1 MNPAPSQPTDQTS
14 LRAFIDWLAH
24 RLKPHTES
32 PRLDAQVLLGHIL
45 EKPRSW
51 LLAHPEADITPQQKK
66 ALSRA
71 LSRLEAGVPLP
82 YILGHWEFYGLDF
95 NIDPT
100 VLIPRPETELLIDQA
115 LAWLRAHPDRRR
127 AADIGTGSGCIAVT
141 LAKLIPDLHVTATDI
156 SPRALQI
163 ARSNAEKH
171 HVAERISLLKSNILP
186 TVKTNADF
194 DLICANLPYIPT
206 ETLHTL
212 KVYGR
217 EPTLALDGG
226 PDGLDLIQ
234 PLLRQAPRRLTRGGL
249 LLIEIDSSHSDRAI
263 SLAREA
269 FPNADVRL
277 LPDLAGHD
285 RLIRTERENQP

>member
-1 MNPAPSQPTDQTS
+1 MSPAPLQPTDQTS
-14 LRAFIDWLAH
+14 LRAFIDWLAR
-24 RLKPHTES
+24 RLKPHTET

-45 EKPRSW
+45 GKPRSW
-51 LLAHPEADITPQQKK
+51 LLAHPEADISPQQKK
-66 ALSRA
+66 ALSRT

-95 NIDPT
+95 NLDPA
-100 VLIPRPETELLIDQA
+100 VLIPRPETELLIEQA
-115 LAWLRAHPDRRR
+115 LDWLRAHPDRRR
-127 AADIGTGSGCIAVT
+127 AADIGTGSGCITVT

-156 SPRALQI
+156 SPKALQI

-171 HVAERISLLKSNILP
+171 HVAERISLFKSDLLP
-186 TVKTNADF
+186 NEKTNPGF

-217 EPTLALDGG
+217 EPILALDGG
-226 PDGLDLIQ
+226 SDGLDLIRS
-234 PLLRQAPRRLTRGGL
+234 LLEQAPRRLTRGGL
-249 LLIEIDSSHSDRAI
+249 LLIEIDSSHGDRAI

-285 RLIRTERENQP
+285 RLIRIERENQP

>member
-1 MNPAPSQPTDQTS
+1 MNPSPSQPVDQTTI
-14 LRAFIDWLAH
+14 RALINWLTR
-24 RLKPHTES
+24 RLKPHTET
-32 PRLDAQVLLGHIL
+32 PRLDAHVLLAHIV

-51 LLAHPEADITPQQKK
+51 LLAHPETAITHQQKK

-71 LSRLEAGVPLP
+71 LFRLEAGVPLP
-82 YILGHWEFYGLDF
+82 YVLGHWEFYGLDV
-95 NIDPT
+95 NIDPA
-100 VLIPRPETELLIDQA
+100 VLIPRPETELLIEQA
-115 LAWLRAHPDRRR
+115 LAWLRDHPDRRR

-156 SPRALQI
+156 SPKALQI
-163 ARSNAEKH
+163 ARTNAEKH
-171 HVAERISLLKSNILP
+171 HVAERISLVKSDLLP
-186 TVKTNADF
+186 NEKSDADF

-206 ETLHTL
+206 ETLHAL

-226 PDGLDLIQ
+226 PDGLDLIRS
-234 PLLRQAPRRLTRGGL
+234 LLAQAPRRLTRGGL
-249 LLIEIDSSHSDRAI
+249 LLIEIDSSHSDGAI

-277 LPDLAGHD
+277 LPDPAGHD
-285 RLIRTERENQP
+285 RLICIERENQP